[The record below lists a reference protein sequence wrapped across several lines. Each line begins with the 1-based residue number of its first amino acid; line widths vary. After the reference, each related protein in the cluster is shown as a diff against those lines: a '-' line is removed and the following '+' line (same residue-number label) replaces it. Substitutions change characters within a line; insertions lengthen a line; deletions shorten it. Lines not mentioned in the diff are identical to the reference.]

1 MQSALDSSNIKN
13 FRISEMMNSW
23 IHLKYYPVLKVTQH
37 DVAQVRIS
45 MENYDPSTQKMLRI
59 PVTYLTYLS
68 FRMILTYSHITWLQP
83 SSDNEQYIYIN
94 INYNDGWIIINIE
107 EAGKYSY
114 NKIYYNYF
122 L

>member
-1 MQSALDSSNIKN
+1 MQSALDSSEIKK

-23 IHLKYYPVLKVTQH
+23 AHLKYYPMLKATQH
-37 DVAQVRIS
+37 DYTQVRIS

-59 PVTYLTYLS
+59 PVTCLTYLS
-68 FRMILTYSHITWLQP
+68 FSMILTYSPVMWLQP
-83 SSDNEQYIYIN
+83 SDDNEQYIYIDT
-94 INYNDGWIIINIE
+94 NYDDGWIIINIE

-114 NKIYYNYF
+114 NKIYYIYF